1 VRSITSA
8 IILVLTLVAAV
19 IIGFG
24 VPLGWVWIGSQLQG
38 GQGASELSFSVVV
51 AMLFGIIITY
61 VILLWIAGIIMVR
74 TGTGGERRPATAQS
88 PWMRGMTDTRQR
100 PTQNAMG
107 GIERL
112 FVSATMIVSA
122 AFWIWF
128 LFFAGSSLPNQ

>member
-1 VRSITSA
+1 MRSVTNA
-8 IILVLTLVAAV
+8 LVLILTLVAAV

-61 VILLWIAGIIMVR
+61 VVVLWIAGIIMVR
-74 TGTGGERRPATAQS
+74 TGAVDGDRPATAQN

-100 PTQNAMG
+100 ATRDTMG

-128 LFFAGSSLPNQ
+128 LFFAGSSLPSQ